1 MKVLLTNS
9 PPGRPQPAIF
19 PLGMAY
25 VAGAL
30 RGHQVTCLD
39 AAAVDDPW
47 GRLAEIAA
55 RTKPDVVGLSLRN
68 IDTAQSYDV
77 FSYWPSFERTVKH
90 VRECCPNATIVVGG
104 SGFSLFP
111 EAVMARLPEI
121 DYGVYLEGEQ
131 TLPDLLEH
139 LDHPEAVPGLYYRR
153 DGRVLFTGPREFLDL
168 DSVGMPRLDLFDL
181 SAYDG
186 VRGVGIQTKR
196 GCELDC
202 MYCTYPFL
210 SGRRVRLRSAERVGE
225 EVERLC
231 REYGIIEFFFADNV
245 FNRPSSHAEAICRE
259 LLRRELDVRW
269 TAYFSEDGMTA
280 NFIELALAA
289 GCAEFPFSPD
299 GSNDAAL
306 RALGKPVSLEEVKAS
321 YCLVE
326 RFPEAR
332 FHCGFIWNYPRT
344 GLRDL
349 LGLCGMASWLL
360 RRKNLGGIDV
370 STMRIL
376 PNTRLRDIA
385 LEEGRIDADDD
396 LLSPVFYDPPP
407 WKLVSVL
414 VNGLGRLL
422 LTARSLARRGLRPRP
437 ASVVD
442 RAQAG

>member
-1 MKVLLTNS
+1 M
-9 PPGRPQPAIF
+9 
-19 PLGMAY
+19 
-25 VAGAL
+25 
-30 RGHQVTCLD
+30 TCLD

-68 IDTAQSYDV
+68 IDTAQSYDL
-77 FSYWPSFERTVKH
+77 FSYWPGFERSVRRA
-90 VRECCPNATIVVGG
+90 RECCPEATIVAGG

-111 EAVMARLPEI
+111 EAVMARLPEV

-139 LDHPEAVPGLYYRR
+139 LDRPEAVRGLYYRR
-153 DGRVLFTGPREFLDL
+153 DGQVLFTGPREFLDL

-181 SAYDG
+181 SVYEGTRGIG
-186 VRGVGIQTKR
+186 VQTKR
-196 GCELDC
+196 GCALDC

-210 SGRRVRLRSAERVGE
+210 SGRRVRLRSPERVGE
-225 EVERLC
+225 EVERLH
-231 REYGIIEFFFADNV
+231 REYGISEFFFADNV

-269 TAYFSEDGMTA
+269 TAYFTEHGMTA
-280 NFIELALAA
+280 GFVELAVAA
-289 GCAEFPFSPD
+289 GCMEFPFSPD

-306 RALGKPVSLEEVKAS
+306 RTLGKPVTLEEAKAS
-321 YCLVE
+321 YRLVE

-349 LGLCGMASWLL
+349 LGLCGLTSWLL

-376 PNTRLRDIA
+376 PNTRLHAIA

-407 WKLVSVL
+407 WNLVSVL
-414 VNGLGRLL
+414 ISGLGRLL
-422 LTARSLARRGLRPRP
+422 LRARSLARRRREPRP
-437 ASVVD
+437 ASV
-442 RAQAG
+442 AGPARTG